1 MSGPVVG
8 RSREACDM
16 QEARTARRKVQLALA
31 VGVGLVVSAG
41 LVAGLRPPERGNE
54 TAPARSA
61 AAPAPG
67 AVSTNVVW
75 QRLREL
81 ALGSPASANVKEHRG
96 AALAARAARRA
107 YDGAPPRV
115 PHQVD
120 QRNAPDCLFCHSEGL
135 SVAGRVAPKLSHQ
148 PYLNCL
154 QCHVVERS
162 AGNDWVIPETPDAP
176 LPQKL
181 DTAFEGASLA
191 EPVAPW
197 GPGAPPPMPHTVHMR
212 TDCASCHGPSG
223 RDGLRTSHP
232 ERQNC
237 LQCHA
242 QSANEGARRLD
253 GAL

>member
-1 MSGPVVG
+1 
-8 RSREACDM
+8 M
-16 QEARTARRKVQLALA
+16 QEALTARRKVQLALA

-41 LVAGLRPPERGNE
+41 LVAGLRPPPSIEEGSPLRHD
-54 TAPARSA
+54 A
-61 AAPAPG
+61 AVPHAAE
-67 AVSTNVVW
+67 ANTNIVW
-75 QRLREL
+75 KRLRDL
-81 ALGSPASANVKEHRG
+81 ALSAPVSEDVKEHRTE
-96 AALAARAARRA
+96 ALATRAARRA

-162 AGNDWVIPETPDAP
+162 AGNDWVIPQTPGAP
-176 LPQKL
+176 APQKL

-197 GPGAPPPMPHTVHMR
+197 GVGAPPPMPHTQHMR
-212 TDCASCHGPSG
+212 SDCASCHGPSG

-232 ERQNC
+232 QRQNC

-242 QSANEGARRLD
+242 QSVSEGSRRLD